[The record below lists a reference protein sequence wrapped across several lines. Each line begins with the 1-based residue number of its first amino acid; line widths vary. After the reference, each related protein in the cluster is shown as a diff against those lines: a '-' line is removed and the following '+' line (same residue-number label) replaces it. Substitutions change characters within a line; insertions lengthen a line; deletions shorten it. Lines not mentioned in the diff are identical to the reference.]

1 MFGAEVSPTPHIY
14 ANGAQESQFAF
25 EALYLVSIS
34 LITVTY
40 QAYESAFWDIAVKE
54 DLVIIQF

>member
-1 MFGAEVSPTPHIY
+1 MFIAEVSPTPHIY
-14 ANGAQESQFAF
+14 ANGAQESQFAS

-34 LITVTY
+34 LVTVTH
-40 QAYESAFWDIAVKE
+40 QTYESAFWNIAVKE